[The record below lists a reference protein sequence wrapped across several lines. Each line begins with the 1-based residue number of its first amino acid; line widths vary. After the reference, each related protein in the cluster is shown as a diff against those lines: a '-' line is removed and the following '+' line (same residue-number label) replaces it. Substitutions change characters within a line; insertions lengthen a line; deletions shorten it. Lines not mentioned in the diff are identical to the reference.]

1 MNNGVSGKM
10 FSSHVI
16 YREGTEKG
24 NLGNRLL
31 QFFYYYG
38 FVFNYEKLVLRVR
51 GDGGF
56 VTKEEKDW
64 FDEAKDYYLS
74 VENPI
79 DTSLDV
85 GKSSYNIKV
94 RVMIDD

>member
-1 MNNGVSGKM
+1 M
-10 FSSHVI
+10 
-16 YREGTEKG
+16 EKG

-38 FVFNYEKLVLRVR
+38 FVFNYEKLVLRVK
-51 GDGGF
+51 GDGGYL
-56 VTKEEKDW
+56 TKEEKDW
-64 FDEAKDYYLS
+64 SEDGKEFYLS

-79 DTSLDV
+79 DTTLDV

-94 RVMIDD
+94 GVVARSDA

>member
-1 MNNGVSGKM
+1 MM
-10 FSSHVI
+10 C
-16 YREGTEKG
+16 REGIDRH
-24 NLGNRLL
+24 NLGNHLL
-31 QFFYYYG
+31 QFFYFYG
-38 FVFNYEKLVLRVR
+38 IVFNYEKLVLRVK

-64 FDEAKDYYLS
+64 VEENKEFYLS

-79 DTSLDV
+79 DPTLDV

-94 RVMIDD
+94 